1 MIFPPE
7 KNLHENLTICL
18 SLSSITN
25 YMALIS
31 YASLSFS
38 YLDSDGTVSNWTS
51 SFRRIMSSIRPTSHE
66 TVMLLSLLA
75 ASIRDGR
82 PLPPYIPRP
91 KAYELTR
98 RMEEI
103 DADILSVR
111 HVNEPGYAAFA
122 VLQLASR
129 CIGVDV
135 DILVDKMKKLL
146 GEVDFSY
153 HVIHGSAE
161 DLKQD

>member
-1 MIFPPE
+1 
-7 KNLHENLTICL
+7 
-18 SLSSITN
+18 
-25 YMALIS
+25 MALIS
-31 YASLSFS
+31 YASMSFS
-38 YLDSDGTVSNWTS
+38 YLDKNGTMSNWTS
-51 SFRRIMSSIRPTSHE
+51 SFKHIMTSIKPTSHE

-82 PLPPYIPRP
+82 PLPPYMPRP
-91 KAYELTR
+91 QAYELTR

-103 DADILSVR
+103 DNDILSVR

-146 GEVDFSY
+146 GEVDFSF
-153 HVIHGSAE
+153 HITHSNSTSVENVGKNKEA
-161 DLKQD
+161 